1 MTTVN
6 LNSNKSLEELTN
18 YHQSLLEQYSSGVHI
33 APPSAADLKIVAF
46 NGYYNLV
53 GDGTVIKAG
62 AFLSID
68 TNLIV
73 FKDQKPFYNLVVIL
87 STDGVHSKR
96 YSLPGEHVTFADNV
110 LTLTIPNV
118 SAENTILQVN
128 FSNTDDASGITSTFS
143 GTFNQ
148 PELPSV
154 TISGSTYNN
163 PIPIH
168 MYNGLYHEKRDLVIN
183 KEKKEVMTNVMQIGP
198 NNELQFDYGD
208 NSGVLQQVP
217 AYVYNLNMYYFSFS
231 KNGVTYK
238 IIMGTSSGGGLVCNN
253 ITVAPNSTKPT
264 ARSLQTIT
272 STKNDLDLNGTNVN
286 AEQLAQFGGYYQLS
300 SASSPNPLS
309 GYAFLSI
316 EGIYTVSGA
325 GESPE
330 YTVKIG
336 LSLNGQHS
344 SVIPFDDKMTFDP
357 TTNTL
362 TIPNELDSGKTF
374 ATIIFNRSYQPDGN
388 FGTLVDIEMKM
399 GGNTITGINRLNPV
413 PLMAFAGATMTN
425 TNGDSLDIVSNSE
438 IVYNKIQMHNIIYV
452 PLMYI
457 LAYNYLPVN
466 NQPNPN
472 SYVYSFGTDGLSGNC
487 CIVTH
492 KNVISSVY
500 AILPKKTK

>member
-6 LNSNKSLEELTN
+6 LNSNKSLEELTT
-18 YHQSLLEQYSSGVHI
+18 YHQSLLEQYSSGVQTLQ
-33 APPSAADLKIVAF
+33 PTAADKKLVAF
-46 NGYYNLV
+46 NGYYSLNF
-53 GDGTVIKAG
+53 GGQPDISG

-68 TNLIV
+68 TNLIIYSG
-73 FKDQKPFYNLVVIL
+73 KDPIYNISIIL
-87 STDGVHSKR
+87 STDGIHSER
-96 YSLPGEHVTFADNV
+96 YSFSGGNANFTNNV
-110 LTLTIPNV
+110 LTLNIPNIN
-118 SAENTILQVN
+118 SEDTILSITFN
-128 FSNTDDASGITSTFS
+128 HTNKDSGITSTFTGS
-143 GTFNQ
+143 YGK
-148 PELPSV
+148 PGIAPMKV
-154 TISGSTYNN
+154 SGSTYNN
-163 PIPIH
+163 PIPIE
-168 MYNGLYHEKRDLVIN
+168 MYNGVYLEN
-183 KEKKEVMTNVMQIGP
+183 KGTGVKVLQIGL
-198 NNELQFDYGD
+198 NRELQFDYGD
-208 NSGVLQQVP
+208 NTGNLQVVP
-217 AYVYNLNMYYFSFS
+217 AYAYNLNMYYFSIF
-231 KNGVTYK
+231 KDGVTNK

-272 STKNDLDLNGTNVN
+272 STIDDLDLNGPNEN

-300 SASSPNPLS
+300 SASTPNPLS
-309 GYAFLSI
+309 GSAFLSI
-316 EGIYTVSGA
+316 EGLYTVSGA

-336 LSLNGQHS
+336 LSLNGKHS
-344 SVIPFDDKMTFDP
+344 RVIPFDDKMTFDP
-357 TTNTL
+357 ATNTL
-362 TIPNELDSGKTF
+362 TIPNELDPKETF
-374 ATIIFNRSYQPDGN
+374 ATITFNRSYIAEGN

-399 GGNTITGINRLNPV
+399 GENTITGINRLNPV

-425 TNGDSLDIVSNSE
+425 TNGDSLDIISNSE

-466 NQPNPN
+466 GKPNPD
-472 SYVYSFGTDGLSGNC
+472 SYAYSFGTDGLTGNC